1 MKVPSSS
8 WHPLRWVY
16 ELTQVWRDTRQI
28 VLVAQIAA
36 IYAAILIPFKVG
48 IPLIPGFAELRP
60 ANAIPIVASLL
71 FGPAAAW
78 GGWHR
83 KYNRRLFWHLGTGES
98 LWIFWEFSLW
108 LCAVSLVGKHGAA
121 FVWRGA
127 LSEILAAGA

>member
-48 IPLIPGFAELRP
+48 IPLIPGFGELRH
-60 ANAIPIVASLL
+60 ANAIPIVTHCFLGLHRRGLHPLMEQSLPKVL
-71 FGPAAAW
+71 PQPSLTLLCVSKLDKLGSGIPQI
-78 GGWHR
+78 
-83 KYNRRLFWHLGTGES
+83 YNN
-98 LWIFWEFSLW
+98 
-108 LCAVSLVGKHGAA
+108 
-121 FVWRGA
+121 
-127 LSEILAAGA
+127 SE

>member
-16 ELTQVWRDTRQI
+16 DLSQVWRDTRQI

-60 ANAIPIVASLL
+60 VNTIPIVNSLL
-71 FGPAAAW
+71 FGPASARPLSPN
-78 GGWHR
+78 G
-83 KYNRRLFWHLGTGES
+83 
-98 LWIFWEFSLW
+98 
-108 LCAVSLVGKHGAA
+108 AVTSKSPSSTISDLVVCK
-121 FVWRGA
+121 
-127 LSEILAAGA
+127 

>member
-60 ANAIPIVASLL
+60 ANTIPIVNSLL
-71 FGPAAAW
+71 FGPA
-78 GGWHR
+78 
-83 KYNRRLFWHLGTGES
+83 
-98 LWIFWEFSLW
+98 
-108 LCAVSLVGKHGAA
+108 
-121 FVWRGA
+121 WRG
-127 LSEILAAGA
+127 LYPLMEQSLPKVLPRPSLTLLCVSKLDKLGSGIPQI